1 MFSVNGSMVQKK
13 KVEIS
18 EKHGKPD
25 TDPNQNSTQKVFS
38 NNCPMVFESS
48 LAIKIKEP
56 IHPEPHEVLIIQ
68 KSHSAA
74 VNNIVT

>member
-1 MFSVNGSMVQKK
+1 MNGSMVQKK

-56 IHPEPHEVLIIQ
+56 IHPEQHEVLIIQ
-68 KSHSAA
+68 KSHSAS
-74 VNNIVT
+74 VNNIAT